1 MAWICLQDFWWE
13 DRHIGELD
21 KPNMFSVWTV
31 IWDLTAQ
38 PLTSPLIN
46 IPILFVPILVVEVI
60 WQKTQYEH
68 KKGILKYVMLSWL

>member
-1 MAWICLQDFWWE
+1 MAWILQDFWWE

-68 KKGILKYVMLSWL
+68 KKGILEYVMLSWL